1 MDMDAC
7 NDSKWMWEC
16 VDSRFF
22 LSFFKKCLYIVP
34 VLCIS
39 KHLHWVSLTW
49 PDPTTYAKLPHWQLD
64 CNPQCTSAHAY
75 SFSFSWNVI
84 GWSLEWSYFERM
96 ITRTITGLA
105 GDGQC
110 VVASRE
116 KKTLSLRVW
125 VLNVRTAGKL
135 GRVCFCML
143 STTTQLQSYLPDLPW
158 WLAFPWYWLLRAC
171 KGWGTTVLGNN
182 FRRKHFSPAKLHAS
196 TRLTGKLCSAVPGG
210 RFILTRTLPLSRFHH
225 SKSCI
230 MLQWNQWNLKAKETW
245 RPRSPPH
252 NCIISQSGTLP
263 TDQKLQKCLRG
274 WAEFLSLFLRIFE
287 EQICFFYQGFCLLR
301 DEVNSPLGNQCL
313 DQ

>member
-7 NDSKWMWEC
+7 NDSEGMWEC
-16 VDSRFF
+16 INSRFF
-22 LSFFKKCLYIVP
+22 LSFFKKCLYIIP

-75 SFSFSWNVI
+75 SFSFSWNVM
-84 GWSLEWSYFERM
+84 GWSLEWSYFESM

-135 GRVCFCML
+135 GRVCFCVL

-171 KGWGTTVLGNN
+171 KWWGTTVLGNN
-182 FRRKHFSPAKLHAS
+182 VRRKHFFPAKLHAS
-196 TRLTGKLCSAVPGG
+196 TRLTGKLCSGVPGG
-210 RFILTRTLPLSRFHH
+210 RFILTRTMPISRFCH
-225 SKSCI
+225 SKSRI
-230 MLQWNQWNLKAKETW
+230 MLQWNQWSLKAKETTSQLHNFLERHPANW
-245 RPRSPPH
+245 PEVTEMPQGLSWIPLSPPE
-252 NCIISQSGTLP
+252 NL
-263 TDQKLQKCLRG
+263 
-274 WAEFLSLFLRIFE
+274 FE
-287 EQICFFYQGFCLLR
+287 EQICYFYQGFCLIR
-301 DEVNSPLGNQCL
+301 GEVNSPLGNQCL